1 MNSRALLMP
10 AGAFLVLAGA
20 VALAGILPGDV
31 WLRELILAHATA
43 PVTAVFRWI
52 NYAGNWRVL
61 GPATLALLGF
71 PRVRRRWWVWLLL
84 MVAAPLLEGAL
95 KELIARPRPEGRAF
109 GFPSGHATAAAAY
122 FGAVIYAAGD
132 LPARARRGLRSA
144 AATMIVLVALA
155 RVVLGAHWPS
165 DTLGGIALGLACA
178 TAAAL
183 ISVSIDRSRAGSTS
197 PAAPSH
203 DASSRTPPARG

>member
-1 MNSRALLMP
+1 VNSRALLIP
-10 AGAFLVLAGA
+10 AAAFLVLAGA

-31 WLRELILAHATA
+31 WLRELILAHAAA
-43 PVTAVFRWI
+43 PVTAVFKWI
-52 NYAGNWRVL
+52 NYAGTWRVL
-61 GPATLALLGF
+61 APASLALLGF
-71 PRVRRRWWVWLLL
+71 SRVRRRWLVWLLL
-84 MVAAPLLEGAL
+84 MIVAPLLEGAL

-122 FGAVIYAAGD
+122 FGALIYAVGD
-132 LPARARRGLRSA
+132 LPTRARRALRWA
-144 AATMIVLVALA
+144 AAAMIVLVALA

-183 ISVSIDRSRAGSTS
+183 ISSSTDRSRAGSTS
-197 PAAPSH
+197 PAAPSPGV
-203 DASSRTPPARG
+203 SSRTPPARG